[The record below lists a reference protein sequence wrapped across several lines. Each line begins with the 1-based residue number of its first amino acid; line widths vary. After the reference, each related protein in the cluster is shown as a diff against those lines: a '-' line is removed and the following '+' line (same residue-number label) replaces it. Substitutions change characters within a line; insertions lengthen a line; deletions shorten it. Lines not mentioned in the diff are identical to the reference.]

1 MLVEDFNNEFAP
13 VAEEKKLDYGIEI
26 NLSNSYFCTD
36 LQLLRHILF
45 VLLDNAFKFTSEG
58 KIKLEVTEKQ
68 RDCHRFC
75 QFKVIDTGIGL
86 TSEAKEKIF
95 EMFRQGSEGV
105 SRLYEGLGL
114 GLFNAK
120 LVVQLLGSEIEI
132 ESEEGEG
139 TTVTVLLPELNCE
152 GI

>member
-1 MLVEDFNNEFAP
+1 M
-13 VAEEKKLDYGIEI
+13 
-26 NLSNSYFCTD
+26 
-36 LQLLRHILF
+36 
-45 VLLDNAFKFTSEG
+45 DNALKFTSEG

-68 RDCHRFC
+68 RDGHRFC
-75 QFKVIDTGIGL
+75 EFKVIDTGIGL

-105 SRLYEGLGL
+105 ARHYEGLGL

-120 LVVQLLGSEIEI
+120 LMVQLLGSEIEI
-132 ESEEGEG
+132 ESEEGKG

-152 GI
+152 SI